1 MPAWLRPYREYL
13 LALVCVVATA
23 ACAFL
28 VSRFSVRASVFA
40 AVVGVLLIIVALVI
54 SGLNQRLR
62 QQEQVAREMASTA
75 ENERLRSS
83 LLSAVSHDL
92 KTPLATIIAAGTTLV
107 GRRAVLDGAAAD
119 DLAAS
124 IVGEAERLSR
134 LISNLL
140 SVLRLDTPEI
150 ELRRTPEAIEEIVAA
165 AVERSNARLGA
176 QRVLVELDPDLP
188 LVLAEPLLLEQVLT
202 NLLENARRH
211 AGPDVTVRVRAQ
223 AGGDAITVCV
233 EDDGPGI
240 PDDERDKVFERF
252 YRGRHAGGRDGGV
265 GLGLTICR
273 AIVRAHGGRIA
284 VLPRAGGGT
293 LVEFSVP
300 LSDAGTT
307 APGVLKDG
315 GVGS

>member
-1 MPAWLRPYREYL
+1 MPAWLRPFREYL
-13 LALVCVVATA
+13 LALVCA
-23 ACAFL
+23 
-28 VSRFSVRASVFA
+28 A
-40 AVVGVLLIIVALVI
+40 AVFTWTDVDHALVFGGLVGVVLIISGFQLSAL
-54 SGLNQRLR
+54 QERLR
-62 QQEQVAREMASTA
+62 QQEQVARDMALQA

-107 GRRAVLDGAAAD
+107 GRRAELDGAACD

-124 IVGEAERLSR
+124 IVSEAERLSR
-134 LISNLL
+134 LIQNLL
-140 SVLRLDTPEI
+140 SVLRLESPGI

-165 AVERSNARLGA
+165 AVERVNARLGK
-176 QRVLVELDPDLP
+176 QSVLLELDADLP

-211 AGPDVTVRVRAQ
+211 AGPEVSVRVRAH
-223 AGGDAITVCV
+223 AGRDELTVRV

-240 PDDERDKVFERF
+240 PEHERDKVFERF
-252 YRGRHAGGRDGGV
+252 YRGSGAQSRDGGV

-284 VLPRAGGGT
+284 VLARAGGGT
-293 LVEFSVP
+293 VIEFSLP
-300 LSDAGTT
+300 LPRASA
-307 APGVLKDG
+307 VENG
-315 GVGS
+315 GVSA

>member
-13 LALVCVVATA
+13 LALICAAATLA
-23 ACAFL
+23 WTDIDGAL
-28 VSRFSVRASVFA
+28 
-40 AVVGVLLIIVALVI
+40 VVGVLIVMALIIT
-54 SGLNQRLR
+54 GLNQRLLE
-62 QQEQVAREMASTA
+62 QEQVAREMALQV
-75 ENERLRSS
+75 ENERMRSS

-107 GRRAVLDGAAAD
+107 GRRAELDAAAVD

-124 IVGEAERLSR
+124 IVGEAERLNR
-134 LISNLL
+134 LIQNLL
-140 SVLRLDTPEI
+140 SVLRLESPGI
-150 ELRRTPEAIEEIVAA
+150 ELRRTPEAIEEIVSA
-165 AVERSNARLGA
+165 AVERVNARLGK
-176 QRVLVELDPDLP
+176 QPVRLELARDLP

-211 AGPDVTVRVRAQ
+211 AGPDAKVCVRAQ
-223 AGGDAITVCV
+223 AGRDELIVSV

-240 PDDERDKVFERF
+240 PADERDKVFERF
-252 YRGRHAGGRDGGV
+252 YRGRHAASRDGGV

-293 LVEFSVP
+293 AVEFSVP
-300 LSDAGTT
+300 LSTAEPGTASTLQGDA
-307 APGVLKDG
+307 V
-315 GVGS
+315 VS